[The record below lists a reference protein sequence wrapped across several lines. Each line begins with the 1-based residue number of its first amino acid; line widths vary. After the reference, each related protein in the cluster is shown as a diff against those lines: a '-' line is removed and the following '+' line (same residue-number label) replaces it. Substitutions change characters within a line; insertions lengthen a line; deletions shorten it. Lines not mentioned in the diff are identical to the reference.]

1 MTLGENSVH
10 VPREVSSAVGWSLVS
25 PSSDADTDLLLVAVG
40 QGVGLHGQLG
50 QYSVEPRQVELELL
64 LQVLFL
70 LILLLGR
77 R

>member
-1 MTLGENSVH
+1 MTRGNNVQ
-10 VPREVSSAVGWSLVS
+10 VPQEVSLAVGWSLVP
-25 PSSDADTDLLLVAVG
+25 PSSDTDTDLLLVAVG
-40 QGVGLHGQLG
+40 QGVGLHSQLG
-50 QYSVEPRQVELELL
+50 QYSVEPSKVELELL